1 MLCDADDPTYRWTRK
16 SDGQTGSR
24 INVGRHFDPAVSLA
38 FAVRRDLPWREA
50 GGYLVAQLAG
60 GILGV

>member
-1 MLCDADDPTYRWTRK
+1 
-16 SDGQTGSR
+16 
-24 INVGRHFDPAVSLA
+24 
-38 FAVRRDLPWREA
+38 VRRDLPWREA

>member
-1 MLCDADDPTYRWTRK
+1 MLGA
-16 SDGQTGSR
+16 
-24 INVGRHFDPAVSLA
+24 HFDPAVSIA

-50 GGYLVAQLAG
+50 RSYLVAQLAG